1 VMVNQPEKTALLT
14 IFLQTEQTERTLVFS
29 RTKHGAD
36 KIVRM
41 LSAAGIAASAIHG
54 NKSQA
59 QREKAI
65 REFKSG
71 SVSVLVATDIA
82 ARGIDIPGV
91 SHVINYDLPEVP
103 EQYVHR
109 IGRTA
114 RAGAEG
120 KALAFCSPDERGLLR
135 DIERLTRLKIDVA
148 TLPDNFNETAET
160 LKRLKP
166 APKKAEEQP
175 RRFSHGFKADRR
187 ADGQRREH
195 RSDRQRHPHR
205 ADGHS
210 AHRSSAQDRN
220 GQRRD
225 GQRDDGSRSSYRPE
239 AYREA
244 DAGARPARPNR
255 KFNGR
260 RGRPGGPRCAQG

>member
-1 VMVNQPEKTALLT
+1 M
-14 IFLQTEQTERTLVFS
+14 FLQSEQTERTLVFS

-41 LSAAGIAASAIHG
+41 LGAAGVQASAIHG

-59 QREKAI
+59 QRERALAQF
-65 REFKSG
+65 RSG
-71 SVSVLVATDIA
+71 EVPVLIATDIA

-120 KALAFCSPDERGLLR
+120 QALAFCSHDERGLLR
-135 DIERLTRLKIDVA
+135 DIERLTRQKIDVA
-148 TLPDNFNETAET
+148 PLPDNFVQTAEA

-166 APKKAEEQP
+166 APAKQEQP
-175 RRFSHGFKADRR
+175 RRQPSRAFKSDRR
-187 ADGQRREH
+187 FEGQRRENRND
-195 RSDRQRHPHR
+195 RSSQGQQRTDRGQQQRHPHR
-205 ADGHS
+205 ADGHA
-210 AHRSSAQDRN
+210 AHRPEG
-220 GQRRD
+220 GQPK
-225 GQRDDGSRSSYRPE
+225 RPF
-239 AYREA
+239 R
-244 DAGARPARPNR
+244 
-255 KFNGR
+255 GR
-260 RGRPGGPRCAQG
+260 RGGRPGGPRRAEG

>member
-1 VMVNQPEKTALLT
+1 M
-14 IFLQTEQTERTLVFS
+14 FLQSEQAERTLVFC

-41 LSAAGIAASAIHG
+41 LSAAGIASNAIHG

-59 QREKAI
+59 QRERAL
-65 REFKSG
+65 REFRSG
-71 SVSVLVATDIA
+71 EVSVLIATDIA

-120 KALAFCSPDERGLLR
+120 KAVAFCSHDERGLLR
-135 DIERLTRLKIDVA
+135 DIERLTRMKIDVA
-148 TLPDNFNETAET
+148 PLPANFVEASAE

-166 APKKAEEQP
+166 APKQVEQP
-175 RRFSHGFKADRR
+175 RRAPSNRFKSDRR
-187 ADGQRREH
+187 FEGQRREH
-195 RSDRQRHPHR
+195 RNERSGDRSGQQRSGQSRSEQPRAAHPGTDRPQQQRHPHR
-205 ADGHS
+205 ADGHA
-210 AHRSSAQDRN
+210 AHRPE
-220 GQRRD
+220 G
-225 GQRDDGSRSSYRPE
+225 GRPK
-239 AYREA
+239 
-244 DAGARPARPNR
+244 RPFR
-255 KFNGR
+255 GG
-260 RGRPGGPRCAQG
+260 RGRPGGRRVQG

>member
-1 VMVNQPEKTALLT
+1 M
-14 IFLQTEQTERTLVFS
+14 FLQSEQTERTLVFS

-41 LSAAGIAASAIHG
+41 LGAAGIQASAIHG

-65 REFKSG
+65 REFRSG
-71 SVSVLVATDIA
+71 EAPVLIATDIA

-120 KALAFCSPDERGLLR
+120 QAIAFCSHDERGLLR
-135 DIERLTRLKIDVA
+135 DIERLTRQKIEVA
-148 TLPDNFNETAET
+148 PLPDNFVQTAEA

-166 APKKAEEQP
+166 APAKQEQSQRQP
-175 RRFSHGFKADRR
+175 SRAFKSDRRFE
-187 ADGQRREH
+187 GQRRENRNERPSPDRSGQP
-195 RSDRQRHPHR
+195 RSDRQQQQRHPHR
-205 ADGHS
+205 ADGHA
-210 AHRSSAQDRN
+210 AHRPE
-220 GQRRD
+220 G
-225 GQRDDGSRSSYRPE
+225 GRPK
-239 AYREA
+239 APFR
-244 DAGARPARPNR
+244 
-255 KFNGR
+255 GR
-260 RGRPGGPRCAQG
+260 RGGPRRAQG